1 MCIIPKNSVLCA
13 TRLEPHRENSTVQNR
28 TVFLLLSH
36 SYCRMLIL
44 SVKKSSIRIAA
55 AAFLRCMKGVEGVSV
70 KKKVYRADCLLTR
83 SDLAVAAVVY
93 ITMQD
98 TSCWSKL
105 SDI

>member
-1 MCIIPKNSVLCA
+1 
-13 TRLEPHRENSTVQNR
+13 
-28 TVFLLLSH
+28 
-36 SYCRMLIL
+36 MLIL
-44 SVKKSSIRIAA
+44 SVKKPSIRIAAA

-83 SDLAVAAVVY
+83 SDLAAAAVVY

>member
-1 MCIIPKNSVLCA
+1 
-13 TRLEPHRENSTVQNR
+13 
-28 TVFLLLSH
+28 
-36 SYCRMLIL
+36 MLIL
-44 SVKKSSIRIAA
+44 SVKKPSIRIAAA

-83 SDLAVAAVVY
+83 SDLAAAAAVVY